1 MINLRELDKMTNTI
15 NDKSL
20 LMIDLFAGC
29 GGLSTGLE
37 HAGFTPWFV
46 NEIVETFANTYK
58 LNHPSVPEGNIY
70 VGDINVLNENL
81 DKYPALTDYEITL
94 VCGGPP
100 CQGFSMANRQ
110 RIIDDPRNQLYKA
123 YLFFLQHVRPKFFVM
138 ENVRGMA
145 NKYAEIKENFREYLG
160 DEYDFDFRL
169 LYAQDYGVP
178 QNRERF
184 IMIGNRMGIKSRDVF
199 KMIEKYKRAPFLLKD
214 ALFGLPH
221 LGPKTVKGKPN
232 IEDPISG
239 FTERKFDYPKT
250 PFYKYLNGDKEINK
264 LYNHKNRYNNER
276 DIEIFGRLPQ
286 GANSLHDSIADIMP
300 YKRRNSIFKDK
311 YFKLDENLICK
322 TITSHMKFDCNMY
335 IHPWESRG
343 LSPREAARIQTF
355 PDDYIFTGPLNAW
368 YAQIGNAVPVK
379 LAEAIGKGIMEFI

>member
-1 MINLRELDKMTNTI
+1 MV
-15 NDKSL
+15 
-20 LMIDLFAGC
+20 DLFAGC

-37 HAGFTPWFV
+37 QAGFTPWFV

-70 VGDINVLNENL
+70 VGDINTLNQNI
-81 DKYPALTDYEITL
+81 DSYPALRERNITL

-123 YLFFLQHVRPKFFVM
+123 YLYFLQQIKPKFFIM

-145 NKYAEIKENFREYLG
+145 NKYDEIKENFKEYLG
-160 DEYDFDFRL
+160 DEYNYDFRL
-169 LYAQDYGVP
+169 LYAQDFGVP

-184 IMIGNRMGIKSRDVF
+184 IMIGNRVGVNTEDIFRAIKKF
-199 KMIEKYKRAPFLLKD
+199 KRPSFVLKD
-214 ALFGLPH
+214 ALYGLPH
-221 LGPKTVKGKPN
+221 LGARRIKGKSD
-232 IEDPISG
+232 IEDEVSG
-239 FTERKFDYPKT
+239 FTKRHFDYPKT
-250 PFYKYLNGDKEINK
+250 PFYQFLNGNRDIDI

-276 DIEIFGRLPQ
+276 DITIFGRLPQ
-286 GANSLHDSIADIMP
+286 GANSLHESIADIMP
-300 YKRRNSIFKDK
+300 YTRRNSIFKDK
-311 YFKLDENLICK
+311 YFKLDENCICK
-322 TITSHMKFDCNMY
+322 TITSHMRYDCNMY
-335 IHPWESRG
+335 IHPNESRG

-355 PDDYIFTGPLNAW
+355 PDDYVFTGPFNAW

-379 LAEAIGKGIMEFI
+379 LAEAIGRAIMEFIR